1 MTKDLHAFFISNT
14 FFQLSL
20 SVAKFS
26 NELNLKCWFNVAYY
40 TKTLF
45 NRNTLY
51 CTSIYLRLTYVI
63 YLSIIIVI
71 FITINHNNLTE
82 IKKSFFLNILIKSSA
97 SGCYLAFA

>member
-51 CTSIYLRLTYVI
+51 CTSISSLPLGLFTSYLCD
-63 YLSIIIVI
+63 LS
-71 FITINHNNLTE
+71 FHYHCDFHYN
-82 IKKSFFLNILIKSSA
+82 
-97 SGCYLAFA
+97 